1 MLPLFGMDNQGGHGV
16 VHKVWSETFDLI
28 PSTIGLTRKIP
39 KTNDEQKTCKQHF
52 VKVLVCPCKHPSVIK
67 SKNFLLLTI
76 EINKIHKFNIPRLN
90 YGHFPKKTKSNPH

>member
-39 KTNDEQKTCKQHF
+39 KTNDKQKNMQTTFCKSVGLPMQTSKCHQ
-52 VKVLVCPCKHPSVIK
+52 VKKIPL
-67 SKNFLLLTI
+67 
-76 EINKIHKFNIPRLN
+76 INH
-90 YGHFPKKTKSNPH
+90 